1 MKFDL
6 RFKNKST
13 RSEVEGL
20 NTKILKNITIAIDG
34 YSSTGKSTLAK
45 QLAKHFGYVY
55 VDSGAMYRAVAY
67 FAMQNGCI
75 NSEIFDKES
84 LIQGLPLI
92 KLEFHFNADLGFA
105 EMYLNGVNVE
115 KEIRTIEVSSYVSK
129 VAEIS
134 EVRSMLVEQQQEMG
148 KDKGIVMDGRDIGT
162 VVFPDAELKIFMT
175 ASPITRAERRFK
187 ELQRKGD
194 AVTFDEVLKNVE
206 ERDYI
211 DTHREDSPLLKAK
224 DAIEFD
230 NSNISKQ
237 EQFQKVLKLIP
248 IESYF
253 GSKDFL

>member
-1 MKFDL
+1 M
-6 RFKNKST
+6 NK
-13 RSEVEGL
+13 R
-20 NTKILKNITIAIDG
+20 ITIAIDG
-34 YSSTGKSTLAK
+34 FSSTGKSTLAK
-45 QLAKHFGYVY
+45 ELAKHLGYVY
-55 VDSGAMYRAVAY
+55 VDTGAMYRAVAL
-67 FAMQNGCI
+67 FSMQNGYIGKDFFDKQSLI
-75 NSEIFDKES
+75 NS
-84 LIQGLPLI
+84 LPHI
-92 KLEFHFNADLGFA
+92 KLMFKFNPDLGFA

-115 KEIRTIEVSSYVSK
+115 KEIRTIEVSNYVSK

-175 ASPITRAERRFK
+175 ASPITRSERRFK
-187 ELQRKGD
+187 ELQGKGD
-194 AVTFDEVLKNVE
+194 NVTFDEVLKNVE

-248 IESYF
+248 IKSCFDSKYF
-253 GSKDFL
+253 L